1 MKSTVIQVRP
11 ILAAL
16 RRHKMATLLIVLQI
30 ALTLA
35 VVSNALF
42 IVKTRVLHLS
52 RPTGTDEAHLIAIRN
67 GWIGQPDAPHIDAQ
81 MRADLATLRHLPGVR
96 NAFASQAYPMEEG
109 GGGLVSIKHQIEQ
122 TTKAQLALSYLADE
136 HALDTFG
143 IALVAG
149 RNFRA
154 DEIVSLGPYD
164 KSQPVAII
172 ITRDLARKLFP
183 DGVAAVGQRVYLSDD
198 GPSTIIGM
206 VDRLQGS
213 YAGSSTRSIDED
225 TVLVPARYASS
236 DDGASYAGGT
246 VYLVRVQ
253 PGQLAAV
260 LRAAPAALVAQN
272 RMRVIN
278 PEDGVVTLAQA
289 RAKAYATDR
298 GVAIMMG
305 AICVLLLLATA
316 GGIVGLSSFW
326 VGQRRRS
333 IGVRRALGA
342 TRGDILRYFQTE
354 NALIVGIGV
363 VLGVALGIAAN
374 LLLMTHYELPRMPL
388 WLLGVG
394 ALLLW
399 LLGQLAVFGPARR
412 AAAVPPVEATRSV

>member
-1 MKSTVIQVRP
+1 MNTAMQIRP

-52 RPTGTDEAHLIAIRN
+52 RPTGTDEAHLFVIRN
-67 GWIGQPDAPHIDAQ
+67 EWIGQPDAPHIDAQ

-109 GGGLVSIKHQIEQ
+109 GGGLVRIKHRIEQ

-143 IALVAG
+143 VALVAG

-154 DEIVSLGPYD
+154 DEIASLGPYD
-164 KSQPVAII
+164 KVVPAVII
-172 ITRDLARKLFP
+172 ITRDLAQKLFP
-183 DGVAAVGQRVYLSDD
+183 DSAAVGQRVYLSDD

-236 DDGASYAGGT
+236 DDGASYPGGT
-246 VYLVRVQ
+246 IYLVRAQ

-272 RMRVIN
+272 RMRVIS

-289 RAKAYATDR
+289 REKAYATDR

-305 AICVLLLLATA
+305 AICALLLLATA

-363 VLGVALGIAAN
+363 ALGVALGVVAN
-374 LLLMTHYELPRMPL
+374 LSLMTHYELPRMPL

>member
-1 MKSTVIQVRP
+1 MIQIGP
-11 ILAAL
+11 IFAAL

-42 IVKTRVLHLS
+42 IVKTRVVHLS
-52 RPTGTDEAHLIAIRN
+52 RPSGTDEAHLFAIN
-67 GWIGQPDAPHIDAQ
+67 NQWIGQPDVPHIHAQ
-81 MRADLATLRHLPGVR
+81 MRADLATLRKLPGVR
-96 NAFASQAYPMEEG
+96 AAFASQAYPLEEG
-109 GGGLVSIKHQIEQ
+109 GGGLVRLKRQVEQ
-122 TTKAQLALSYLADE
+122 KKLQLALSYFADE

-143 IALVAG
+143 ITLVAG

-154 DEIVSLGPYD
+154 DEIGSLGPYD
-164 KSQPVAII
+164 KVVPAVII
-172 ITRDLARKLFP
+172 ITRDLAQKLFP
-183 DGVAAVGQRVYLSDD
+183 DSAAVGQRVYLSDD
-198 GPSTIIGM
+198 GPSTIIGV
-206 VDRLQGS
+206 VDRLEGS

-225 TVLVPARYASS
+225 TVLVPARYASV
-236 DDGASYAGGT
+236 DDGAAYAGGV
-246 VYLVRVQ
+246 VYLVRTQ
-253 PGQLAAV
+253 PGELATV
-260 LRAAPAALVAQN
+260 LHSAPAALLAQN
-272 RMRVIN
+272 RMRLIS
-278 PEDGVVTLAQA
+278 PEDGVITLAQA

-305 AICVLLLLATA
+305 GMCVLLLLATA

-363 VLGVALGIAAN
+363 VLGAALGVAAN
-374 LLLMTHYELPRMPL
+374 LSLMTHYELPRMPL

-399 LLGQLAVFGPARR
+399 LLGQLAVLGPARR

>member
-1 MKSTVIQVRP
+1 MSAMMQLRP

-42 IVKTRVLHLS
+42 IVKTRVVHLS
-52 RPTGTDEAHLIAIRN
+52 RPSGTDEVHLFAIN
-67 GWIGQPDAPHIDAQ
+67 NQWIGQPDVPHIHAQ
-81 MRADLATLRHLPGVR
+81 MRADLATLRKLPGVR
-96 NAFASQAYPMEEG
+96 NAFASQAYPLQQG
-109 GGGLVSIKHQIEQ
+109 GGGLVRIKHQVEQ
-122 TTKAQLALSYLADE
+122 KKLQLALSYFADE
-136 HALDTFG
+136 HAIDTFG

-154 DEIVSLGPYD
+154 DEIGSLGPYD
-164 KSQPVAII
+164 KVAPAVII
-172 ITRDLARKLFP
+172 ITRDLAHKLFP
-183 DGVAAVGQRVYLSDD
+183 DGAAVGQRVYLRDD
-198 GPSTIIGM
+198 GPSTIIGV
-206 VDRLQGS
+206 VDRLEGS

-225 TVLVPARYASS
+225 TVLLPVRYASP
-236 DDGASYAGGT
+236 DDGT
-246 VYLVRVQ
+246 VYNGGVIYLVRAQ
-253 PGQLAAV
+253 PGRLAA
-260 LRAAPAALVAQN
+260 LLQSAPAALIAQN
-272 RMRVIN
+272 RMRLIS
-278 PEDGVVTLAQA
+278 PEDGVVTLVQA
-289 RAKAYATDR
+289 REKAYATDR
-298 GVAIMMG
+298 GVAIMM
-305 AICVLLLLATA
+305 AAMCALLLLATA

-342 TRGDILRYFQTE
+342 TRGDILRYFQAE

-363 VLGVALGIAAN
+363 VLGVVLGIAAN
-374 LLLMTHYELPRMPL
+374 LSLMTHYELPRMPL

>member
-1 MKSTVIQVRP
+1 MKATMQLHP

-42 IVKTRVLHLS
+42 IVKTRVVHLS
-52 RPTGTDEAHLIAIRN
+52 RPSGTDEAHLFAIDN
-67 GWIGQPDAPHIDAQ
+67 QWIDQPEVSHIHAQ
-81 MRADLATLRHLPGVR
+81 MRADLVTLRGLPGVR
-96 NAFASQAYPMEEG
+96 DAFATQGYPFG
-109 GGGLVSIKHQIEQ
+109 GGGRVIRIKRRIEQ
-122 TTKAQLALSYLADE
+122 TAKPQLAFTYFSDE
-136 HALDTFG
+136 HTLDTFG
-143 IALVAG
+143 LKLVAG

-154 DEIVSLGPYD
+154 DEIGSLGPND
-164 KSQPVAII
+164 KVVPAVII
-172 ITRDLARKLFP
+172 ITRNLAHKLFP
-183 DGVAAVGQRVYLSDD
+183 DGSAMGQRIYLRDD

-213 YAGSSTRSIDED
+213 YAGSGTRSIDED
-225 TVLVPARYASS
+225 TVLVPALRASP
-236 DDGASYAGGT
+236 DDGV
-246 VYLVRVQ
+246 VYLVRAQ
-253 PGQLAAV
+253 AGRLAAV
-260 LRAAPAALVAQN
+260 LQSAPAALLAQN
-272 RMRVIN
+272 RMRLIS

-289 RAKAYATDR
+289 RTKAYATDR
-298 GVAIMMG
+298 GVAIMM
-305 AICVLLLLATA
+305 AAVCVLLLLATA

-363 VLGVALGIAAN
+363 VLGVALGIAGN
-374 LLLMTHYELPRMPL
+374 LSLMTRYELPRMPL
-388 WLLGVG
+388 WVLGVG

-399 LLGQLAVFGPARR
+399 ALGQLAVLGPARR

>member
-1 MKSTVIQVRP
+1 MNRFRQIRP

-42 IVKTRVLHLS
+42 IVKTRVVHLS
-52 RPTGTDEAHLIAIRN
+52 RPTGTDETHLFVIRN
-67 GWIGQPDAPHIDAQ
+67 EWVGQPDVPHIDAQ
-81 MRADLATLRHLPGVR
+81 MRADLTTLRNLPGVR
-96 NAFASQAYPMEEG
+96 DAFASQAYPFG
-109 GGGLVSIKHQIEQ
+109 GWGGLARIKRQVDQAEKPQFAI
-122 TTKAQLALSYLADE
+122 TYFADQ

-143 IALVAG
+143 ISLVAG

-154 DEIVSLGPYD
+154 DEIGSLGPYD
-164 KSQPVAII
+164 KSMPAVVI

-183 DGVAAVGQRVYLSDD
+183 DSAAVGRRVYLTDN
-198 GPSTIIGM
+198 GPSTIIGV
-206 VDRLQGS
+206 VDRLEGAYVGS
-213 YAGSSTRSIDED
+213 TTRSIDED
-225 TVLVPARYASS
+225 TVLVPARYANP
-236 DDGASYAGGT
+236 DGV
-246 VYLVRVQ
+246 VYLVRTQ
-253 PGQLAAV
+253 PGELATV
-260 LRAAPAALVAQN
+260 LHAAPAVLVAQN
-272 RMRVIN
+272 RMRLIS
-278 PEDGVVTLAQA
+278 PKDGVITLARA
-289 RAKAYATDR
+289 RAQGYATDR
-298 GVAIMMG
+298 GVAIMM
-305 AICVLLLLATA
+305 AVICALLLLATA

-363 VLGVALGIAAN
+363 VLGAMLGVAAN
-374 LLLMTHYELPRMPL
+374 LLLMTYYELPRMPL
-388 WLLGVG
+388 WVLAVG
-394 ALLLW
+394 AALLW
-399 LLGQLAVFGPARR
+399 LLGQLAVLGPARR

>member
-1 MKSTVIQVRP
+1 MQIRP

-35 VVSNALF
+35 AVSNALF

-52 RPTGTDEAHLIAIRN
+52 RPSGTDEAHLVAIRN
-67 GWIGQPDAPHIDAQ
+67 EWIGQPDARHIDAQ
-81 MRADLATLRHLPGVR
+81 MRADLATLRNLPGVR
-96 NAFASQAYPMEEG
+96 DAFASQAYPLQEG
-109 GGGLVSIKHQIEQ
+109 GGGLVRIKHRVEQ

-136 HALDTFG
+136 HAIDTFG
-143 IALVAG
+143 ITLVAG

-154 DEIVSLGPYD
+154 DEIGSLGPYD
-164 KSQPVAII
+164 KVAPAVII
-172 ITRDLARKLFP
+172 ITRDLAHKLFP
-183 DGVAAVGQRVYLSDD
+183 DDVAVGQRVYLSDD
-198 GPSTIIGM
+198 GPSTIIGV

-246 VYLVRVQ
+246 VYLVRAQ

-278 PEDGVVTLAQA
+278 PEDGMVTLAQA
-289 RAKAYATDR
+289 RTKAYATDR

-305 AICVLLLLATA
+305 AMCLLLLLATA

-342 TRGDILRYFQTE
+342 TRGDILRYFQAE
-354 NALIVGIGV
+354 NALIVGAGV
-363 VLGVALGIAAN
+363 VLGAALGIAAN
-374 LLLMTHYELPRMPL
+374 LSLMAHYELPRMPL

-399 LLGQLAVFGPARR
+399 LLGQLAVLGPARR

>member
-1 MKSTVIQVRP
+1 MKRTMIQIGP
-11 ILAAL
+11 IFAAL

-42 IVKTRVLHLS
+42 VVKTRVVHLS
-52 RPTGTDEAHLIAIRN
+52 RPSGTDEAHLFAIN
-67 GWIGQPDAPHIDAQ
+67 NQWIGEPDLPHIDAQ
-81 MRADLATLRHLPGVR
+81 IRADVVTLRQLPGVR
-96 NAFASQAYPMEEG
+96 DAFASQAYPLESG
-109 GGGLVSIKHQIEQ
+109 GGGLVFIKHRVEQ
-122 TTKAQLALSYLADE
+122 TTTAQLALSYFADE
-136 HALDTFG
+136 HALSTFG
-143 IALVAG
+143 TTLVAG

-154 DEIVSLGPYD
+154 DEIGSLGPYD
-164 KSQPVAII
+164 KPAPAAII
-172 ITRDLARKLFP
+172 ITRHLADKLFP
-183 DGVAAVGQRVYLSDD
+183 DGAAVVGQHVYLDD
-198 GPSTIIGM
+198 AHASTIIGV
-206 VDRLQGS
+206 VDCLEGS

-225 TVLVPARYASS
+225 TVLLPARYTSPDES
-236 DDGASYAGGT
+236 M

-253 PGQLAAV
+253 PGQMDAL
-260 LRAAPAALVAQN
+260 LRTAPAALMAQN
-272 RMRVIN
+272 RMRLIS

-289 RAKAYATDR
+289 RAKGYATDR
-298 GVAIMMG
+298 GVAIMM
-305 AICVLLLLATA
+305 AAVCVLLLLATA

-363 VLGVALGIAAN
+363 ALGVALGIAGN
-374 LLLMTHYELPRMPL
+374 LSLMTHYELPRMPL
-388 WLLGVG
+388 WVLGVG

-399 LLGQLAVFGPARR
+399 ALGQLAVLGPARR

>member
-1 MKSTVIQVRP
+1 MKKSRMIQIRP

-42 IVKTRVLHLS
+42 IVKTRVVHLS
-52 RPTGTDEAHLIAIRN
+52 RPTGTDEAHLFAIN
-67 GWIGQPDAPHIDAQ
+67 NKWIGQPDVPHIDAQ
-81 MRADLATLRHLPGVR
+81 MGADLATLRSLPGVR
-96 NAFASQAYPMEEG
+96 DAFASEAYPMEEG
-109 GGGLVSIKHQIEQ
+109 GGGLVRIKHQVAQ
-122 TTKAQLALSYLADE
+122 TTRPQLALSYFADE

-143 IALVAG
+143 ISLVAG

-154 DEIVSLGPYD
+154 DEIGRLGPYS
-164 KSQPVAII
+164 KLMPAVII
-172 ITRDLARKLFP
+172 ITRDLAHKLFP
-183 DGVAAVGQRVYLSDD
+183 GGAAVGQRVYLSDD

-206 VDRLQGS
+206 VDRLEGG
-213 YAGSSTRSIDED
+213 YVGSSTRSIDED
-225 TVLVPARYASS
+225 TVLVPARYASP
-236 DDGASYAGGT
+236 DDGAAYNGGV
-246 VYLVRVQ
+246 VYLVRAQ
-253 PGQLAAV
+253 PGQLNAV
-260 LRAAPAALVAQN
+260 LHAAPAALVAQS
-272 RMRVIN
+272 RLRLIS

-289 RAKAYATDR
+289 RTKAYGTDR
-298 GVAIMMG
+298 GVAIMMA

-363 VLGVALGIAAN
+363 VLGMMLGVAAN

-388 WLLGVG
+388 WVLGVG
-394 ALLLW
+394 AVLLW
-399 LLGQLAVFGPARR
+399 LLGQLAVLGPARR
-412 AAAVPPVEATRSV
+412 AAAVPPVEATRPV

>member
-1 MKSTVIQVRP
+1 MKNAMMQVRP

-42 IVKTRVLHLS
+42 IVKTRVVHLS
-52 RPTGTDEAHLIAIRN
+52 RASGVDEAHLFAINN
-67 GWIGQPDAPHIDAQ
+67 GWVGQPDLPHIDAQ
-81 MRADLATLRHLPGVR
+81 IRADLATLRKLPGVR
-96 NAFASQAYPMEEG
+96 DAFSSQAYPLESG
-109 GGGLVSIKHQIEQ
+109 GGGLLYIKHRIDQ
-122 TTKAQLALSYLADE
+122 TAKPQLALSYFADE

-154 DEIVSLGPYD
+154 DEIGSLGPYD
-164 KSQPVAII
+164 KAAPAVII
-172 ITRDLARKLFP
+172 ITRHLAHKLFP
-183 DGVAAVGQRVYLSDD
+183 DGAVVVGQHVYLDD
-198 GPSTIIGM
+198 AHPSTIIGV
-206 VDRLQGS
+206 VDTLEGS

-225 TVLVPARYASS
+225 TALLPARYTSA
-236 DDGASYAGGT
+236 DEGT
-246 VYLVRVQ
+246 VYLVRAQ
-253 PGQLAAV
+253 AGALAAL
-260 LRAAPAALVAQN
+260 LRTAPAALVAQN
-272 RMRVIN
+272 RMRLIS
-278 PEDGVVTLAQA
+278 PEDGVVTLAEA
-289 RAKAYATDR
+289 REKGYAADR
-298 GVAIMMG
+298 AVATMMG
-305 AICVLLLLATA
+305 AVCALLLLATA

-342 TRGDILRYFQTE
+342 TRRDILRYFQTE

-363 VLGVALGIAAN
+363 VLGVALGIAGN
-374 LLLMTHYELPRMPL
+374 LSLMTHYELPRMPL
-388 WLLGVG
+388 WVLGIG

>member
-1 MKSTVIQVRP
+1 MKNTMIHIRP

-42 IVKTRVLHLS
+42 IVKTRVVHLS
-52 RPTGTDEAHLIAIRN
+52 RPTGTDEAHLFVIRN
-67 GWIGQPDAPHIDAQ
+67 EWIDQSDVPQIDAQ
-81 MRADLATLRHLPGVR
+81 MRADLSTLRSLPGVR
-96 NAFASQAYPMEEG
+96 DAFASQAYPMEES
-109 GGGLVSIKHQIEQ
+109 GGGLVRIKRQVAQ
-122 TTKAQLALSYLADE
+122 TTRPQLALSYFADE
-136 HALDTFG
+136 HALDTLG
-143 IALVAG
+143 TALVAG

-154 DEIVSLGPYD
+154 DEIGSLGPYD
-164 KSQPVAII
+164 KSMPAVII
-172 ITRDLARKLFP
+172 ITRDLALKLFP
-183 DGVAAVGQRVYLSDD
+183 DGAAVGRRVYLSDD

-206 VDRLQGS
+206 VDRLEGG

-236 DDGASYAGGT
+236 ADGAAFAGGV
-246 VYLVRVQ
+246 VYLVRTQ
-253 PGQLAAV
+253 PGQLEAV
-260 LRAAPAALVAQN
+260 LHAAPAALVAQN
-272 RMRVIN
+272 RQRLIN
-278 PEDGVVTLAQA
+278 PEDGVITLAQA
-289 RAKAYATDR
+289 RTKAYATDR

-305 AICVLLLLATA
+305 AVCVLLLLATA

-363 VLGVALGIAAN
+363 VLGVALGIAGN
-374 LLLMTHYELPRMPL
+374 LSLMTHYELPRMPL
-388 WLLGVG
+388 WVLGVG

>member
-1 MKSTVIQVRP
+1 MSLHP

-42 IVKTRVLHLS
+42 IVETRVLHLS
-52 RPTGTDEAHLIAIRN
+52 RPSGTDEAHLIAIRN
-67 GWIGQPDAPHIDAQ
+67 EWIGQPASRHIDAQ
-81 MRADLATLRHLPGVR
+81 MRADLATLRNLPGVR
-96 NAFASQAYPMEEG
+96 DAFASQAYPMEEG
-109 GGGLVSIKHQIEQ
+109 GGGLVSIKHRVEQ
-122 TTKAQLALSYLADE
+122 TAKAQLALSYLADE

-154 DEIVSLGPYD
+154 DEIGSLGPYD
-164 KSQPVAII
+164 KVVPAAII
-172 ITRDLARKLFP
+172 ITRDLAQKLFP
-183 DGVAAVGQRVYLSDD
+183 DSAAVGRRVYLSDD

-206 VDRLQGS
+206 VDRLQGG

-246 VYLVRVQ
+246 IYLVRAQ
-253 PGQLAAV
+253 QGQLAAV

-272 RMRVIN
+272 RMRVIS

-289 RAKAYATDR
+289 REKAYATDR

-305 AICVLLLLATA
+305 MVCVLLLLATA

-363 VLGVALGIAAN
+363 ALGVALGIAAN
-374 LLLMTHYELPRMPL
+374 LSLMTHYELPRMPL

>member
-1 MKSTVIQVRP
+1 MIQIRP

-42 IVKTRVLHLS
+42 IVKTRVVHLS
-52 RPTGTDEAHLIAIRN
+52 RPTGTDEAHLFAIRN
-67 GWIGQPDAPHIDAQ
+67 EWIGQPDVPHIDAQ
-81 MRADLATLRHLPGVR
+81 MRADLATLRSLPGVR
-96 NAFASQAYPMEEG
+96 DAFASASYPLEQG
-109 GGGLVSIKHQIEQ
+109 GGGLVRIKHQAAQ
-122 TTKAQLALSYLADE
+122 TTKPQLALSYFADE

-143 IALVAG
+143 TAMVAG

-154 DEIVSLGPYD
+154 DEIGRLGPYD
-164 KSQPVAII
+164 KLVPAVII
-172 ITRDLARKLFP
+172 ITRDLAHKLFP
-183 DGVAAVGQRVYLSDD
+183 DGAAVGQRVYLSDD
-198 GPSTIIGM
+198 SPSTIVGV
-206 VDRLQGS
+206 VDRLEGS

-236 DDGASYAGGT
+236 DDGATFAGGT
-246 VYLVRVQ
+246 VYLVRTQ
-253 PGQLAAV
+253 PGQLEAL
-260 LRAAPAALVAQN
+260 LRAAPAALVVQN
-272 RMRVIN
+272 RMRLIS

-289 RAKAYATDR
+289 RTKAYATDR

-305 AICVLLLLATA
+305 AVCVLLLLATA

-363 VLGVALGIAAN
+363 ALGMVLGIAAN
-374 LLLMTHYELPRMPL
+374 LSLMTHYELPRMPL
-388 WLLGVG
+388 WVLGVG

-399 LLGQLAVFGPARR
+399 LLGQLAVFGPAWR

>member
-1 MKSTVIQVRP
+1 MSLHP

-52 RPTGTDEAHLIAIRN
+52 RPSGTDEAHLIAIRN
-67 GWIGQPDAPHIDAQ
+67 EWIGQPASRHIDAQ
-81 MRADLATLRHLPGVR
+81 MRADLATLRNLPGVR
-96 NAFASQAYPMEEG
+96 DAFASQAYPMEEG
-109 GGGLVSIKHQIEQ
+109 GGGLVSIKHRVEQ
-122 TTKAQLALSYLADE
+122 TAKAQLALSYLADE

-154 DEIVSLGPYD
+154 DEIGSLGPYD
-164 KSQPVAII
+164 KVVPAAII
-172 ITRDLARKLFP
+172 ITRDLAQKLFP
-183 DGVAAVGQRVYLSDD
+183 DSAAVGRRVYLSDD

-206 VDRLQGS
+206 VDRLQGG

-236 DDGASYAGGT
+236 DDGASYPGGT
-246 VYLVRVQ
+246 IYLVRAQ

-272 RMRVIN
+272 RMRVIS

-289 RAKAYATDR
+289 REKAYATDR

-305 AICVLLLLATA
+305 MVCVLLLLATA

-363 VLGVALGIAAN
+363 ALGVALGIAAN
-374 LLLMTHYELPRMPL
+374 LSLMTHYELPRMPL